1 VSQAFAAPVG
11 QEQGAASG
19 PLLQLTEEREEQLS
33 APGKNNRVLLVHNT
47 SGIPGIRFQRI
58 ESDRDPLKWH
68 YRVVVGYQDGRTTK
82 KTSFSAKQHGGIDG
96 ALMAALGRRAEH
108 QNTVP
113 TMQQALDALNRF
125 LQGEAVA
132 YLEAKGV
139 PMPPVN
145 NPTITKLAEADPGD
159 DDDPDNGLS
168 PDENSAPNHRGG

>member
-1 VSQAFAAPVG
+1 MSAVFAAPVG
-11 QEQGAASG
+11 REQCAASR
-19 PLLQLTEEREEQLS
+19 PLPQLTEDQEDQLS

-68 YRVVVGYQDGRTTK
+68 YRVVVGYQDGRTTR

-113 TMQQALDALNRF
+113 TMQQAVDALNRF
-125 LQGEAVA
+125 LEGEAVA

-139 PMPPVN
+139 PMPSVH
-145 NPTITKLAEADPGD
+145 NPRITKIAESELFDE
-159 DDDPDNGLS
+159 DDPNDGPPLDDNA
-168 PDENSAPNHRGG
+168 APHHKGG